1 MGLKNKGKGPLIIEG
16 VKASCGCTTPT
27 LTKTTYLPG
36 EKGTLEIAFAPKGN
50 GRQTKTLTVRC
61 NDPERPVTILKIS
74 STIKPFVKPDPLY
87 LRYEEVSKGESKQL
101 TLDLQCV
108 DPNFEILDFGIRGTA
123 ARYFKVEQ
131 DSFRPN
137 QLSVTFLGQRP
148 MGTALRKCLCQN
160 TGRSAQRNAGRKR
173 NSVHGIGHGAR
184 EAFALR
190 TPCSGLERPHPKS
203 RSKKQIT
210 LTADKPFSILSASIT
225 GARRD
230 GPTMSLNFAPVS
242 GDGNVWQ
249 VQLTGDL
256 VITWSAL
263 SALAVIE
270 TDLPDESQLKFRIA
284 GMVRELGK
292 WMLTL
297 LCSLSAPTSRT
308 FCSSW
313 WTTSVGETPAF
324 AMGRLRISPNPQLHT
339 PHIQRLADEGM
350 RLDHA
355 YASGCVCTPTR
366 ASLLTGGRTRTTPHH
381 LVDAVPR
388 PRHQRKAPHPPRA
401 RLEEGR
407 CPALTRFA
415 ARTTSPSGIPNHSC
429 GKAHWG
435 RPRHP
440 RQRPFAAGL

>member
-1 MGLKNKGKGPLIIEG
+1 MLHRIVLSFWIVLPAALMGCEPSPPSTESAGAGASGTEPSAPTPTSTPTAETVESPQTKGNAKLGLERFEHDFGEIWDLEKQETTFGFENKGKGPLIIEE

-131 DSFRPN
+131 DSFRPT
-137 QLSVTFLGQRP
+137 QLSVTFLGNAPWGPHYGNVFVKTRGVLPSGTPVEKEIQCTASVTVLGSIRP
-148 MGTALRKCLCQN
+148 SDTMFRVGATA
-160 TGRSAQRNAGRKR
+160 
-173 NSVHGIGHGAR
+173 
-184 EAFALR
+184 
-190 TPCSGLERPHPKS
+190 PK
-203 RSKKQIT
+203 KPFQKQIT

-249 VQLTGDL
+249 VQLTGDPGDYL
-256 VITWSAL
+256 GAL

-292 WMLTL
+292 
-297 LCSLSAPTSRT
+297 
-308 FCSSW
+308 
-313 WTTSVGETPAF
+313 
-324 AMGRLRISPNPQLHT
+324 
-339 PHIQRLADEGM
+339 
-350 RLDHA
+350 
-355 YASGCVCTPTR
+355 
-366 ASLLTGGRTRTTPHH
+366 
-381 LVDAVPR
+381 
-388 PRHQRKAPHPPRA
+388 
-401 RLEEGR
+401 
-407 CPALTRFA
+407 
-415 ARTTSPSGIPNHSC
+415 
-429 GKAHWG
+429 
-435 RPRHP
+435 
-440 RQRPFAAGL
+440 